1 MTCNEVQMQISLYI
15 DDALESNQQPS
26 MFSHL
31 AKCLKC
37 RTFLQHWMKT
47 RGVMLRMP
55 VPEVPL
61 ALDKRVKK
69 IRLIRH

>member
-1 MTCNEVQMQISLYI
+1 
-15 DDALESNQQPS
+15 

-31 AKCLKC
+31 GKCLKC
-37 RTFLQHWMKT
+37 RTFLHHWIKT